1 MLVFLALGW
10 LAYVGFLLGALV
22 LVGTIWVLCSV
33 VTWLMDLKPRLAR
46 QNPVAPKPVARKS
59 PATPS
64 PRPRPTPVAAPV
76 RDRPEAHAASDIWP
90 KWTAARRQY
99 MDRELSLWQEQFD
112 ALNAGARS
120 ATDDFKSQVNR

>member
-22 LVGTIWVLCSV
+22 LAGIIWAVCNV
-33 VTWLMDLKPRLAR
+33 VVWLLELNPRLAR
-46 QNPVAPKPVARKS
+46 RKPVVQKPAARRPAAVPRPKPAPIV
-59 PATPS
+59 
-64 PRPRPTPVAAPV
+64 APV
-76 RDRPEAHAASDIWP
+76 RDRTETHVTSDIWP

-112 ALNAGARS
+112 ALS
-120 ATDDFKSQVNR
+120 APK